1 MIVESRPVDYRQLMK
16 KVEQVVSAIE
26 RADDVGDTIRT
37 VIENL
42 ISQFRAE
49 LGIIGGRW
57 YQRLSKE
64 YVLQGTFGE
73 AKKVDVGLRVP
84 DSYPPIEELREHGVV
99 FMSADAPGAD
109 RDFEDMLGVEEFAAI
124 SVGGDQYLIAFDVVP
139 GYPRDDV
146 VFSLGIL
153 RHSVNQKIRQE
164 RMEGIFNEARR
175 IQLSIL
181 PRRSPEFG
189 DFDVAGSTEAME
201 SVGGDFYDYIPIT
214 DKILGLAIADV
225 SGHGLPAALQ
235 VRDIY
240 VGLRMGLGRDF
251 KIIRTVERLNGIIH
265 HSTLTS
271 RFVSLFY
278 GELERDGVFIYVNA
292 GHPPP
297 YHLTAD
303 GGAQPLEKGGAVLGP
318 LEEATYD
325 RGFLR
330 MNRGDLIVFYT
341 DGITEARGR
350 AESGRIEEYGVER
363 LLEVTRRHRTRSS
376 RRIVEAILADV
387 RRFRV
392 SPQLGDDQT
401 VVVVKFGR
409 TEENAEDRDAEGVR
423 DETAVTK

>member
-1 MIVESRPVDYRQLMK
+1 MIVETRPVDYRQLMK

-37 VIENL
+37 VIESL
-42 ISQFRAE
+42 ISQFRSE
-49 LGIIGGRW
+49 LGITGGRW
-57 YQRLSKE
+57 YQRLGKQ

-73 AKKVDVGLRVP
+73 AKKVEAGLRVP
-84 DSYPPIEELREHGVV
+84 ESYPPIERLREAGVIL
-99 FMSADAPGAD
+99 MSADASGAD
-109 RDFEDMLGVEEFAAI
+109 RDFENMLGVEEFAAI
-124 SVGGDQYLIAFDVVP
+124 SVGGDQYLIAFDVAP
-139 GYPRDDV
+139 GYPREDTL
-146 VFSLGIL
+146 FSLGIL

-181 PRRSPEFG
+181 PRRSPEFE
-189 DFDVAGSTEAME
+189 DFDIAGSTEAME

-303 GGAQPLEKGGAVLGP
+303 GRAYPLEKGGAVLGP

-330 MNRGDLIVFYT
+330 MNRGDLIVLYT

-350 AESGRIEEYGVER
+350 SESGKIEEYGVER
-363 LLEVTRRHRTRSS
+363 LLDVTRRHQGRSA

-401 VVVVKFGR
+401 VVVVKFGKVEEDEGSEGP
-409 TEENAEDRDAEGVR
+409 TEEPVS
-423 DETAVTK
+423 K